1 MTTPS
6 RTALLVLLASPIGF
20 LAGAAWG
27 VAFGFPS
34 PDAGAEESARLQ
46 FHANLS
52 GAIMVLS
59 ILVLAGSGLH
69 LLGQWLIARE
79 RRRFSGFSTAA

>member
-1 MTTPS
+1 MTTATK
-6 RTALLVLLASPIGF
+6 TALLGMLASPIGF
-20 LAGAAWG
+20 LAGAVWG

-52 GAIMVLS
+52 GAIMVFS
-59 ILVLAGSGLH
+59 ILVFAGSGLH
-69 LLGQWLIARE
+69 LLGQWLIART
-79 RRRFSGFSTAA
+79 RSRKRSRKR